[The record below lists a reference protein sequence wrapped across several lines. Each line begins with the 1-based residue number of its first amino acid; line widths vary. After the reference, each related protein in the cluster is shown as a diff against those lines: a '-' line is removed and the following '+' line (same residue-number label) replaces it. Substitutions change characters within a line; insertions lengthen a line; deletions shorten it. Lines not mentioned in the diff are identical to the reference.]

1 MNVNMQ
7 KDAKEALKTHL
18 YYNLFNRICRALQDV
33 YKRRVGKNKGSTEH
47 RGLVT
52 VWSFWLESGF

>member
-7 KDAKEALKTHL
+7 KDSKEALKTHL

-33 YKRRVGKNKGSTEH
+33 
-47 RGLVT
+47 
-52 VWSFWLESGF
+52 